1 MKNIHLS
8 DTICFYTIKS
18 LTILESKNNSIEFAW
33 CFIFNTKFH
42 LIFQICNPEWLK
54 ITRNIWFLITPLEK
68 FNITVLSFSEN
79 CIQLQCKFS
88 LYPSWNQ
95 LQMKF
100 AFFLHEY
107 LVIGIHWTISSILY
121 NAKCWKTPNNKY
133 FAIRFT
139 KFYCAPA
146 LVKLTNSYSYKNM
159 FKLNLSH
166 YSFDN
171 QLS

>member
-1 MKNIHLS
+1 MHGVLYSIPSFISYFRFVILS
-8 DTICFYTIKS
+8 D
-18 LTILESKNNSIEFAW
+18 W
-33 CFIFNTKFH
+33 KFH
-42 LIFQICNPEWLK
+42 IWYAINGV
-54 ITRNIWFLITPLEK
+54 TRNIWFLITPLEK

-166 YSFDN
+166 FRVYMYEI
-171 QLS
+171 